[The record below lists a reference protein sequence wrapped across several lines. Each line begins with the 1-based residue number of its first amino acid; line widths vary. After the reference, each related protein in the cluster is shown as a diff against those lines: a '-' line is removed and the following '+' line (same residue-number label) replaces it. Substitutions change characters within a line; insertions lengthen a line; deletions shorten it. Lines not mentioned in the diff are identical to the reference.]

1 MEDRRILAEL
11 SVEKM
16 TRRVG
21 PDVPARIPSNEIA
34 GSASYSKR
42 LGREENVCKET
53 RRRYLASRRSW
64 QLLILYGDRDGRRV
78 DESNGNW

>member
-1 MEDRRILAEL
+1 
-11 SVEKM
+11 M

-34 GSASYSKR
+34 GSASLAIGTSSR
-42 LGREENVCKET
+42 IISV
-53 RRRYLASRRSW
+53 RRRDGDIFHRDDAGGSKI
-64 QLLILYGDRDGRRV
+64 LLVLYGDR